1 MIQSPIVLLILKSA
15 VKWWKYST
23 MAAHRKVAL
32 DVLSS
37 SFLHNGMFFGP
48 QLPTN

>member
-1 MIQSPIVLLILKSA
+1 
-15 VKWWKYST
+15 